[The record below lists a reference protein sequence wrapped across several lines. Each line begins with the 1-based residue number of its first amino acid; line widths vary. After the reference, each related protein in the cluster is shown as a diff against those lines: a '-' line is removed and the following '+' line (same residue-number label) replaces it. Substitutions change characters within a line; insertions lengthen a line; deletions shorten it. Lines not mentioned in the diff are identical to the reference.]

1 MNELTESDWQK
12 AKKYL
17 DEVRLNYTEIGISG
31 TFALQAV
38 INPLLFRYTKGERTQ
53 DLYDEIMSLE

>member
-1 MNELTESDWQK
+1 
-12 AKKYL
+12 
-17 DEVRLNYTEIGISG
+17 VRLNYTEIGISG